1 VAEKAL
7 QESEERFRQA
17 INATEDGLWEWD
29 IQTNREFFAAR
40 WCEIIGYSFDDP
52 EFLHTYNSWAER
64 IHPDDSGRVMS
75 ALKNHLE
82 KGTNYDVDYRHRHK
96 SGEYRWQNSKGQAIF
111 DERGKP
117 VKMVG
122 CISDITERKRAEE
135 ALRESE
141 DRYRTLAEASPDQI
155 FIVGRDDTMKYI
167 NTAALKMFRLPY
179 DQVVGTPRKNLFP
192 PHIAD
197 AQDISLK
204 KIFETGE
211 KLQTEEKIQF
221 GTQEFWVDTSFV
233 PLKDKTGNVTGV
245 LGIARDITGRK
256 RVEDAVRESE
266 ERYRTLTEASP
277 DMIFVVD
284 REDTIKFVN
293 TSLLKLLRLPYD
305 QVVGTPRKN
314 LFPPE
319 IADSQSINF
328 KKVFE
333 TGKMLKTEEKIQF
346 GTQELWVDTSS
357 VPLKDGAGNVTGILG
372 IARDITERKK
382 TEILLK
388 QFNEELEEKV
398 KARTEEL
405 NTSLEEKI
413 VLLREVHHRV
423 KNNLQIL
430 ISLLN
435 LQSRTIT
442 DPQVIAALKESTQ
455 RIRAMSMVHEKLYM
469 GSDLAHIDFISYL
482 SSLATSQV
490 AFYGLSPGKVTLE
503 TTGENSMLDINTAI
517 PLGLVMNE
525 LVSNALKHAFPGDR
539 KGTIRIDAR
548 QMEGRLEISIADD
561 GVGLPEGFDWK
572 TAPTLG
578 LRLVNIL
585 IEQLSGTIEC
595 KKGKGTTFIISV
607 HRENA

>member
-1 VAEKAL
+1 LEHQEKIF
-7 QESEERFRQA
+7 S
-17 INATEDGLWEWD
+17 
-29 IQTNREFFAAR
+29 
-40 WCEIIGYSFDDP
+40 
-52 EFLHTYNSWAER
+52 
-64 IHPDDSGRVMS
+64 
-75 ALKNHLE
+75 HL
-82 KGTNYDVDYRHRHK
+82 
-96 SGEYRWQNSKGQAIF
+96 
-111 DERGKP
+111 
-117 VKMVG
+117 
-122 CISDITERKRAEE
+122 IS
-135 ALRESE
+135 
-141 DRYRTLAEASPDQI
+141 
-155 FIVGRDDTMKYI
+155 
-167 NTAALKMFRLPY
+167 
-179 DQVVGTPRKNLFP
+179 
-192 PHIAD
+192 D

-284 REDTIKFVN
+284 RDDTIKFVN
-293 TSLLKLLRLPYD
+293 TSLLKLFRLPYD

-346 GTQELWVDTSS
+346 GTQEFWVDTSS

-490 AFYGLSPGKVTLE
+490 AFYEMGPGKVTLE

>member
-1 VAEKAL
+1 LEYVIGEFIAQARGEKIMAENIPVLRKDKSVFYADIITT
-7 QESEERFRQA
+7 RIF
-17 INATEDGLWEWD
+17 IDGRMC
-29 IQTNREFFAAR
+29 NVGFF
-40 WCEIIGYSFDDP
+40 
-52 EFLHTYNSWAER
+52 
-64 IHPDDSGRVMS
+64 
-75 ALKNHLE
+75 
-82 KGTNYDVDYRHRHK
+82 
-96 SGEYRWQNSKGQAIF
+96 
-111 DERGKP
+111 
-117 VKMVG
+117 
-122 CISDITERKRAEE
+122 SDITERK
-135 ALRESE
+135 
-141 DRYRTLAEASPDQI
+141 
-155 FIVGRDDTMKYI
+155 K
-167 NTAALKMFRLPY
+167 
-179 DQVVGTPRKNLFP
+179 
-192 PHIAD
+192 
-197 AQDISLK
+197 
-204 KIFETGE
+204 
-211 KLQTEEKIQF
+211 
-221 GTQEFWVDTSFV
+221 
-233 PLKDKTGNVTGV
+233 
-245 LGIARDITGRK
+245 
-256 RVEDAVRESE
+256 SE
-266 ERYRTLTEASP
+266 E
-277 DMIFVVD
+277 
-284 REDTIKFVN
+284 
-293 TSLLKLLRLPYD
+293 LLKR
-305 QVVGTPRKN
+305 
-314 LFPPE
+314 
-319 IADSQSINF
+319 
-328 KKVFE
+328 
-333 TGKMLKTEEKIQF
+333 
-346 GTQELWVDTSS
+346 
-357 VPLKDGAGNVTGILG
+357 
-372 IARDITERKK
+372 
-382 TEILLK
+382 
-388 QFNEELEEKV
+388 FNEELEEKV

-405 NTSLEEKI
+405 NASLEEKI

-490 AFYGLSPGKVTLE
+490 AFYEMGPGKVTLE